1 MPSIEVKDLWKS
13 YGSIIAL
20 RGVNLRVSDREYFCL
35 LGPTGAGKTTLL
47 KIIAGLLKQDRGE
60 VLIDGVEVS
69 SIPPELRGASYMPQG
84 YALFPHMTVW
94 ENVSYGL
101 SVREESLSQAEEIL
115 KLVGLWERRDSYP
128 YELSGGQ
135 QQRIALARALA
146 SGSQILLLDEPLSA
160 LDALL
165 NLQLRFELR
174 KLAKELGLTVIH
186 VTHNAEEALSIA
198 DKIAILRKG
207 KIQQIGCPS
216 EVYGS
221 PANLFTAN
229 FLGEINMFEGRLT
242 GFRGRMCIFKV
253 KNLGELYTRR
263 VQNIGLNVV
272 IAYRPED
279 VEVAING
286 WRDENF
292 FRGFVETVENMG
304 FYRRV
309 MIAVNG
315 LEILAYLWIGAAD
328 IREGDSVYVHL
339 PPSKALIF
347 PYPKEGLEKA
357 LLLE

>member
-20 RGVNLRVSDREYFCL
+20 RGVNLRIEDGEYFCL

-84 YALFPHMTVW
+84 YALFPHMTIW

-128 YELSGGQ
+128 HELSGGQ

-165 NLQLRFELR
+165 NLQLRFELK

-198 DKIAILRKG
+198 DKVAILRKG
-207 KIQQIGCPS
+207 RIQQIGCPS
-216 EVYGS
+216 EVYRS
-221 PANLFTAN
+221 PVNLFTAN
-229 FLGEINMFEGRLT
+229 FLGEINLFEGRLT
-242 GFRGRMCIFKV
+242 GFLERMCIFKV
-253 KNLGELYTRR
+253 KTLGELYTRR
-263 VQNIGLNVV
+263 VQNIGLNAV

-279 VEVAING
+279 VEVAIDG
-286 WRDENF
+286 WKEENF
-292 FRGFVETVENMG
+292 FKGVVETVENMG
-304 FYRRV
+304 FYRRALIKV
-309 MIAVNG
+309 KG
-315 LEILAYLWIGAAD
+315 LEILAYLWIDAVD
-328 IREGDSVYVHL
+328 VQEGDNAYVYL
-339 PPSKALIF
+339 PPDKALVF
-347 PYPKEGLEKA
+347 PYPKEGLEKS
-357 LLLE
+357 LLSE